1 MSESITKEQQQPHAV
16 LFPFPAQGHINPFMQ
31 LAKLFHSKGFHI
43 TFVNTEH
50 NQRRLVR
57 SRGSQAVKG
66 LSDFQFHTVPDG
78 LPPSDKDATQDPP
91 TISYAIKNNCLQP
104 FVELVNKLSSSPQ
117 LPPVTCIVTD
127 GVMTFGIQAAEL
139 LGIPHASFWTA
150 SACGMMGYLQFEELI
165 TRGIFPLKDVNFTDG
180 TLERRLDWVTGMS
193 DIRLRDLP
201 SFATS
206 TDAKDVMFHILKSEA
221 ASCLKSS
228 AIIFNTF
235 DALEEQALASI
246 RKIFPNKMYT
256 IGPHHLLGN
265 EDDTDDQSTRSIS
278 SNLWKEDLKCMDWLD
293 RQEPKSVV
301 YVNYGSVTVMS
312 EEHIKEFAWGLAN
325 SNVPFLWIV
334 RGDIVIGESGS
345 FLPAEFLE
353 EIKDRGY
360 LASWC
365 MQQQVLSHPSV
376 AVFLTHCGWNST
388 MESVSAGVPMICWPF
403 FAEQQTNCRFA
414 CNEWEIGIELSHDVK
429 RNEVA
434 DVIHEVMDGQKG
446 EMMKRKASEWQLKAR
461 EAVGVQGSSFTNF
474 TSFLQH
480 HM

>member
-1 MSESITKEQQQPHAV
+1 MSREQQGHAV

-31 LAKLFHSKGFHI
+31 LAKLFHSQGFHI

-57 SRGSQAVKG
+57 SRGTEAVKG
-66 LSDFQFHTVPDG
+66 LSDFHFHTIPDG

-91 TISYAIKNNCLQP
+91 SISYAMMNNSPQP
-104 FVELVNKLSSSPQ
+104 FVELVNKLNSSPQ

-127 GVMTFGIQAAEL
+127 GVMTFGIKAAEL
-139 LGIPHASFWTA
+139 LGIRHASFWTA
-150 SACGMMGYLQFEELI
+150 SACGMMGYLQFGQLI
-165 TRGIFPLKDVNFTDG
+165 TRGIFPLKDVNFSDG
-180 TLERRLDWVTGMS
+180 TLERRLDWITGMS

-206 TDAKDVMFHILKSEA
+206 TDANDVMFHILKSEA
-221 ASCLKSS
+221 ESCLKSS

-235 DALEEQALASI
+235 DALEEQVLASI
-246 RKIFPNKMYT
+246 RRMILFPNRRIYT
-256 IGPHHLLGN
+256 IGPHHLLGKGN
-265 EDDTDDQSTRSIS
+265 NTESVESIS
-278 SNLWKEDLKCMDWLD
+278 SNLWKEDLKCMEWLD
-293 RQEPKSVV
+293 QQEPKSVV

-312 EEHIKEFAWGLAN
+312 EEHLKEFAWGLAN
-325 SNVPFLWIV
+325 SNVAFLWIV
-334 RGDIVIGESGS
+334 RGDIVMGEKSGS

-376 AVFLTHCGWNST
+376 AVFLTHCGWNSM

-403 FAEQQTNCRFA
+403 FAEQQTNSRYA
-414 CNEWEIGIELSHDVK
+414 CNEWEIGIQLSHDVK
-429 RNEVA
+429 RNEVV
-434 DVIHEVMDGQKG
+434 DVIHEMMNGPKG
-446 EMMKRKASEWQLKAR
+446 EIMKIKASEWKLKAR
-461 EAVGVQGSSFTNF
+461 EAVRVDGSSFTNF
-474 TSFLQH
+474 ASFVQDF
-480 HM
+480 M